1 MVLVVGQLLVGRRVG
16 WLVGCW
22 EGCLLG
28 VVGARGGYVVDSGFG
43 V

>member
-1 MVLVVGQLLVGRRVG
+1 MVGQLLAGRRVG
-16 WLVGCW
+16 WRGGGW

-28 VVGARGGYVVDSGFG
+28 VVGVRGGYVVGSGFG

>member
-1 MVLVVGQLLVGRRVG
+1 MVGQLLVGRRVG

-22 EGCLLG
+22 GGGCLLG
-28 VVGARGGYVVDSGFG
+28 VVGARGGYVVGSGFG

>member
-1 MVLVVGQLLVGRRVG
+1 MVGQLLVGRQVG

-28 VVGARGGYVVDSGFG
+28 VAGVRGGYVVGSGFG

>member
-1 MVLVVGQLLVGRRVG
+1 MVLVGGQLLVGRRVG

-22 EGCLLG
+22 EGFLLG
-28 VVGARGGYVVDSGFG
+28 VGGARGGYVVDSGFG

>member
-1 MVLVVGQLLVGRRVG
+1 MVGQLLVGRRVG
-16 WLVGCW
+16 LLVGCW

-28 VVGARGGYVVDSGFG
+28 VGGARGGYVVDSGFG

>member
-1 MVLVVGQLLVGRRVG
+1 MVLVVCQLLVGRQVG

-22 EGCLLG
+22 EGRLFG
-28 VVGARGGYVVDSGFG
+28 VGDARGGYVVGSGFG

>member
-22 EGCLLG
+22 EGCLFG
-28 VVGARGGYVVDSGFG
+28 VGGARGGYVVDSGFG